1 MQRRVWVSCAHCTV
15 TECVNSCDGTLEQ
28 EVCADIWYKNCH
40 VLFSSAVSCEDF
52 VKLMKN
58 GLMNVEHW

>member
-1 MQRRVWVSCAHCTV
+1 VCSFH
-15 TECVNSCDGTLEQ
+15 GTLEQ

-40 VLFSSAVSCEDF
+40 VLFNSAVSWEDF

-58 GLMNVEHW
+58 GLMNLEHL